1 MITEI
6 FVIFEDILLL
16 KVDKCEYISFKGILS
31 SRAIKGGQN
40 FHIASVAMLR
50 SEKWSKIMTI

>member
-50 SEKWSKIMTI
+50 SEK